1 MLAISQEEL
10 GKHLGL
16 SRANVNR
23 QLGQL
28 KLANLIRIDGTEISI
43 VDETGLDEIAAP
55 ATLEKQDRRAGRRPM
70 KTRGAKPSA
79 SRLKSPAPEH
89 ASARSAGLA

>member
-1 MLAISQEEL
+1 MRARAARGLLRLARRRGRRSADGATLVLTISQEEL

-43 VDETGLDEIAAP
+43 VDETGLDEI
-55 ATLEKQDRRAGRRPM
+55 
-70 KTRGAKPSA
+70 GADPS
-79 SRLKSPAPEH
+79 SND
-89 ASARSAGLA
+89 